1 MNPDK
6 VHRIKLELLYYAI
19 PKEEDPTKQEY
30 VLEWPALKV
39 IVKGSTPGAALERF
53 GNALKGVKKET
64 WEKALML

>member
-6 VHRIKLELLYYAI
+6 IHRIRPELLYYAI
-19 PKEEDPTKQEY
+19 PKEGDPAKQEF

-39 IVKGSTPGAALERF
+39 NVKGSTPGAALEKF